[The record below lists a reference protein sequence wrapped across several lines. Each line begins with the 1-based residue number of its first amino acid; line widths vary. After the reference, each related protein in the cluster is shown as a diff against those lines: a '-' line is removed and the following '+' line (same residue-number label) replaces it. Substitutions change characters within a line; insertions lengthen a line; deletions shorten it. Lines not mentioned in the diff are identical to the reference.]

1 VNLGVFAKHLTSPH
15 FLNVWN
21 QKSCRRPRQCLA
33 LSPGLWQTQT
43 MNRAVIINR
52 IRSVQ
57 EALQAAGVSHAYL
70 FGSLARGEQD
80 PESDVD
86 VAIDI
91 APEAKP
97 GFTLLNLSGI
107 SILLEDELGVPVD
120 VLVREDMRRTRANF
134 QRDIVQVF

>member
-1 VNLGVFAKHLTSPH
+1 
-15 FLNVWN
+15 
-21 QKSCRRPRQCLA
+21 
-33 LSPGLWQTQT
+33 

-57 EALQAAGVSHAYL
+57 EALNAAGVSHAYL
-70 FGSLARGEQD
+70 FGSVARGDQD

-91 APEAKP
+91 APDAKP
-97 GFTLLNLSGI
+97 GFTLLDLSGI

-134 QRDIVQVF
+134 EQDAVQIF